1 VISFIGSP
9 LSKVSFFV
17 DALFHLCELG
27 INTEELLNKGPH
39 HALSTM
45 ENLVLL
51 LPFFG
56 HMSLMMK
63 WMHDKGL
70 TSMGCNPYTWMT
82 SIQATDYPR

>member
-1 VISFIGSP
+1 MQGEIEIPFIGSL
-9 LSKVSFFV
+9 LSKGLFFV
-17 DALFHLCELG
+17 DALFQLCEFR

-39 HALSTM
+39 HVLSTM

-56 HMSLMMK
+56 HTSLMMK

-70 TSMGCNPYTWMT
+70 KAWDAIHTHG
-82 SIQATDYPR
+82 